1 MTMKKD
7 EYEQTKDAVERMIEY
22 RKQYLL
28 MIKEIELAIGSGLIK
43 RDLNGFKRL
52 LKETKVNLK
61 ECEID
66 IKYWQEWLKQHTH

>member
-43 RDLNGFKRL
+43 RDLNEFKRL

>member
-28 MIKEIELAIGSGLIK
+28 MIKEIEIAIGSGLIK
-43 RDLNGFKRL
+43 RDLNEFKRL

-61 ECEID
+61 ECDID

>member
-43 RDLNGFKRL
+43 RDLNEFKRL

-61 ECEID
+61 ECDID

>member
-1 MTMKKD
+1 MKKD

-43 RDLNGFKRL
+43 RDLNEFKRL

-61 ECEID
+61 ECDID